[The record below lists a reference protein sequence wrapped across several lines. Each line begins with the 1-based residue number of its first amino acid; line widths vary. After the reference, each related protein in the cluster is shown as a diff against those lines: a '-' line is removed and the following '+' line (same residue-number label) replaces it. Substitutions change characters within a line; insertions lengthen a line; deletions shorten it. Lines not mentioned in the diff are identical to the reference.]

1 MNAVDRVNKAT
12 LHYLFHYKSQGP
24 SDDAFR
30 SQAGNKPMAVMQVLV
45 NLRHSLQKHVVHAKD
60 LQELKKQLA
69 NYLEEKSIEGY
80 WQMTWGSEDALS

>member
-12 LHYLFHYKSQGP
+12 LHHLFHYKGQGP

-30 SQAGNKPMAVMQVLV
+30 RQAGNKQMQVMRVLV
-45 NLRHSLQKHVVHAKD
+45 NLWHSLLKHVVHAKA

-80 WQMTWGSEDALS
+80 

>member
-30 SQAGNKPMAVMQVLV
+30 SQAGNRQMAVMQVSV
-45 NLRHSLQKHVVHAKD
+45 NLWHSLLKHVMHAKA

-69 NYLEEKSIEGY
+69 DYLGEKSVEGY
-80 WQMTWGSEDALS
+80 

>member
-1 MNAVDRVNKAT
+1 MM
-12 LHYLFHYKSQGP
+12 LLG
-24 SDDAFR
+24 
-30 SQAGNKPMAVMQVLV
+30 AGWEQMAVMQLLV
-45 NLRHSLQKHVVHAKD
+45 NLWHSLLKHVMCAKA